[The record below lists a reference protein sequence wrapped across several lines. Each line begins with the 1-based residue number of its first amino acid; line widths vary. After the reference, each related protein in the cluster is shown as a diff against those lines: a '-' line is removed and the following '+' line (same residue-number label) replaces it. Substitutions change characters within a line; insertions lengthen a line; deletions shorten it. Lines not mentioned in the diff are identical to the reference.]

1 MRDRHKKVRLRN
13 KFADEISFMSISQT
27 YGTYKLRSAKQEY
40 FLAGKWTEEQLP
52 TQIQWYGV

>member
-52 TQIQWYGV
+52 T